1 MPPLSEDE
9 ARAIL
14 EKTLKF
20 SKAESCEANVNT
32 NEGGNIRFAR
42 NTVTTAGAS
51 SDRSLV
57 VQSNFGKR
65 SGTATINQFDDA
77 SIERAVR
84 RSEELAQLA
93 PEDPEFMPPLP
104 QQQYIATK
112 GYFDS
117 TAGITPDYR
126 AEAAARSIGP
136 AKSRDCT
143 AAGFLQNG
151 TSWSAMMNSAGLF
164 AYDRQTGINFSA
176 TVRSNDGTGSGYVT
190 RDYNDVGQLD
200 VGATST
206 IALEKAVAS
215 RNARAIEPGKYTVI
229 LEPEASIE
237 LIQDMMFSMDAR
249 SADEGR
255 SFMAAPG
262 GKTRLGQKLV
272 DDRVTIRSDPANT
285 EVPSSPWLGDGR
297 AYERTSW
304 IEKGVVKNLFYS
316 RYWAEKQHRPATAPP
331 ANIIMEGGDASLE
344 DLIRDTTRGVL
355 LTRTWYIRFV
365 DPQTLLLTGL
375 TRDGTFYV
383 ENGQIK
389 YAVKN
394 FRFNESPVIMLN
406 NVDALGKPIR
416 VRGCLIPPMRVRD
429 FTFSSL
435 SDAV

>member
-1 MPPLSEDE
+1 MPPLSEQD

-14 EKTLKF
+14 TKTLSF
-20 SKAESCEANVNT
+20 SKADSCEANVGT
-32 NEGGNIRFAR
+32 SAGGNIRFAR
-42 NTVTTAGAS
+42 NTVTTAGRA

-57 VQSNFGKR
+57 VQSNYGQR

-84 RSEELAQLA
+84 RSEELARLA
-93 PEDPEFMPPLP
+93 PVDPEFMPPMA
-104 QQQYIATK
+104 QQQYVPTSAF
-112 GYFDS
+112 FDA
-117 TAGITPDYR
+117 TAGITPEYR
-126 AEAAARSIGP
+126 AEAASRSIVP
-136 AKSRDCT
+136 AKARECT
-143 AAGFLQNG
+143 AAGFLQDGAN
-151 TSWSAMMNSAGLF
+151 WSGMMNTAGLF
-164 AYDRQTGINFSA
+164 AYHRQTGINYSA

-190 RDYNDVGQLD
+190 RDYNDVSQLD
-200 VGATST
+200 ADATAR

-215 RNARAIEPGKYTVI
+215 RNARAIEPGRYTVI
-229 LEPEASIE
+229 LEPEASVE
-237 LIQDMMFSMDAR
+237 LIQDMLFSMDAR

-262 GKTRLGQKLV
+262 GRTKLGQKLV
-272 DDRVTIRSDPANT
+272 DERITIYSDPANA
-285 EVPSSPWLGDGR
+285 EVPTSPWLGDGR
-297 AYERTSW
+297 AFRRTPW

-316 RYWAEKQHRPATAPP
+316 RYWAEKQKREPTPPP
-331 ANIIMEGGDASLE
+331 ANIIMEGGSASLE
-344 DLIRDTTRGVL
+344 DLIRDTAKGVL

-394 FRFNESPVIMLN
+394 FRWNDSPVIMLN
-406 NVDALGKPIR
+406 NVDALGKPMR

-429 FTFSSL
+429 FEFSSL

>member
-1 MPPLSEDE
+1 MPPLSEQE

-14 EKTLKF
+14 ERTLAF
-20 SKAESCEANVNT
+20 SKADSCEVNVSART
-32 NEGGNIRFAR
+32 GGNIRFAR
-42 NTVTTAGAS
+42 NTVTTAGTA
-51 SDRSLV
+51 SDRALV

-84 RSEELAQLA
+84 RAEALAHLA

-104 QQQYIATK
+104 QQQYTPTRAF
-112 GYFDS
+112 FDA

-126 AEAAARSIGP
+126 AEAASRSITP
-136 AKSRDCT
+136 AKGRDCT
-143 AAGFLQNG
+143 AAGFLQDG
-151 TSWSAMMNSAGLF
+151 ASWSAMMNSAGLF
-164 AYDRQTGINFSA
+164 AYHRETNVNYSA

-190 RDYNDVGQLD
+190 RDYNDLGQLD
-200 VGATST
+200 AEATAR

-215 RNARAIEPGKYTVI
+215 RNARAIEPGRYTVI
-229 LEPEASIE
+229 LEPEASVE
-237 LIQDMMFSMDAR
+237 LIQDMLFSMDAR

-262 GKTRLGQKLV
+262 GTTRLGQKLV
-272 DDRVTIRSDPANT
+272 DERVTIVSDPANT
-285 EVPSSPWLGDGR
+285 EVPTSPWLGDGR
-297 AYERTSW
+297 AAGRTAW
-304 IEKGVVKNLFYS
+304 IEKGVVRNLFYS
-316 RYWAEKQHRPATAPP
+316 RYWAEQKGRPATPPP
-331 ANIIMEGGDASLE
+331 ANIIMEGGSASLE
-344 DLIRDTTRGVL
+344 DLIRDTARGVL

-394 FRFNESPVIMLN
+394 FRWNDSPVMMLN
-406 NVDALGKPIR
+406 NVDALGTPMR

-429 FTFSSL
+429 FEFSSL

>member
-1 MPPLSEDE
+1 MPPLSEQD

-14 EKTLKF
+14 EKALKF
-20 SKAESCEANVNT
+20 SKAESCEANVGA

-42 NTVTTAGAS
+42 NTVTTAGS
-51 SDRSLV
+51 SNDRSLV

-65 SGTATINQFDDA
+65 SGTATVNQFDDA
-77 SIERAVR
+77 SIERTVR

-93 PEDPEFMPPLP
+93 PEDPEFLPPLP
-104 QQQYIATK
+104 QQQYVPTRS
-112 GYFDS
+112 YFDA
-117 TAGITPDYR
+117 TAAITPDYR
-126 AEAAARSIGP
+126 AEAAARSIAPTKG
-136 AKSRDCT
+136 RDCT
-143 AAGFLQNG
+143 VAGFVQNG

-164 AYDRQTGINFSA
+164 AYDRQTGINYSA
-176 TVRSNDGTGSGYVT
+176 TARSNDGTGSGYVT
-190 RDYNDVGQLD
+190 RDYNDVAQLD
-200 VGATST
+200 IGATSA
-206 IALEKAVAS
+206 IALEKAAAS
-215 RNARAIEPGKYTVI
+215 RNPRAIEPGKYTVI

-255 SFMAAPG
+255 SFMSAPG
-262 GKTRLGQKLV
+262 GKTRVGQKLL
-272 DDRVTIRSDPANT
+272 DERVTIHSDPANPD
-285 EVPSSPWLGDGR
+285 VPSSPWLGDGR
-297 AYERTSW
+297 GYERTSW
-304 IEKGVVKNLFYS
+304 IEHGVVRNLFYS
-316 RYWAEKQHRPATAPP
+316 RYWAEKQGRPATPPP
-331 ANIIMEGGDASLE
+331 ANIIMGGGDASLE
-344 DLIRDTTRGVL
+344 ELIRDTARGVL

-406 NVDALGKPIR
+406 NVDALGKPVR
-416 VRGCLIPPMRVRD
+416 VRGCLVPPMRVRD